1 MKIDGSCH
9 CGFIK
14 YEAEVNPE
22 EVYVCHC
29 TDCQSISGSAFRW
42 AVSVPEEDFRLL
54 SGEPKTYVKTADSG
68 STSHQLFCPECASPL
83 YSTSIGDGPKFY
95 NLRLGTMSSMQG
107 HGSVDEQRQFSK
119 FLLKLIE
126 DEPEFSLE
134 NAEPAVLPRG
144 EGWRARI
151 DTAHRDERQRFRY
164 VLDKEGDSGTGS
176 CPTPLPIT
184 LQYPHNR

>member
-83 YSTSIGDGPKFY
+83 YSTSIGDGLKFF
-95 NLRLGTMSSMQG
+95 NLRLGT
-107 HGSVDEQRQFSK
+107 
-119 FLLKLIE
+119 
-126 DEPEFSLE
+126 
-134 NAEPAVLPRG
+134 A
-144 EGWRARI
+144 
-151 DTAHRDERQRFRY
+151 RQRAELRPR
-164 VLDKEGDSGTGS
+164 VQVWCGS
-176 CPTPLPIT
+176 RQGWVAVQGPTEQFDT
-184 LQYPHNR
+184 Q

>member
-29 TDCQSISGSAFRW
+29 TDCQSISGSPFRW

-95 NLRLGTMSSMQG
+95 NLRLGT
-107 HGSVDEQRQFSK
+107 
-119 FLLKLIE
+119 
-126 DEPEFSLE
+126 
-134 NAEPAVLPRG
+134 A
-144 EGWRARI
+144 
-151 DTAHRDERQRFRY
+151 RQRAELRPKLQVWCGSAQEWVAVPGPTKQF
-164 VLDKEGDSGTGS
+164 GT
-176 CPTPLPIT
+176 
-184 LQYPHNR
+184 Q